1 MARCIER
8 HGRLIRGRW
17 LNILKEESNMRP
29 LNIILLCSAF
39 NGLSQR
45 AWLELRQW
53 GHCPSVVL
61 FTDEKSVCE
70 QIEQSGADLVICP
83 FLKDRVPQH
92 VWNNAERPVVIIH
105 PGIVGDRGASAL
117 DWAIIGK
124 LDRWGVT
131 ALQAVEEMD
140 AGPVWSTCE
149 FNLPQGLRKS
159 ELYNGPVSDAA
170 IHCIRDVVDKFTN
183 GFVPVSV
190 DYKNPAVLGRL
201 QPNMKQDD
209 RTFGWHDCSR
219 FIKRCIDAADGQ
231 PGVLASLAG
240 GQYYVYDAHL
250 DSRSGTPGE
259 ILAVLDEAV
268 LVATGDSSVWI
279 GSLRSKP
286 RPGEETFKRPARH
299 VLAEKLRDV
308 PRLDGS
314 ISSTP
319 YNTQTYQPIRYR
331 ECGHVGELTFEFYN
345 GSMSTEQCRRLM
357 ASLQWAKSRDTQV
370 LLIKGGRGSFS
381 NGVDLNVIQ
390 AATVPE
396 QEAWANIQAID
407 DVCQEL
413 LSARQLVISGLTGSA
428 GAGGVMLA
436 LAADIIFARADIVL
450 NPHYKTMGLYGSEY
464 WTYSLP
470 RAVGRQMAEK
480 LTEECLPISAI
491 QAMQWGMV
499 QEIGPHSPQAFGV
512 WLLQRASDALT
523 DPAYAAV
530 RERKH
535 RPDTRL
541 MQQCRD
547 AELAEMERDMVRNRK
562 QFAEKCR
569 NFVFKRKPYETPV
582 RLVAQWAQLRS
593 QSQPSVAAT

>member
-1 MARCIER
+1 MQ
-8 HGRLIRGRW
+8 
-17 LNILKEESNMRP
+17 S
-29 LNIILLCSAF
+29 LNIILLCTAF

-83 FLKDRVPQH
+83 FLKDRVPQQL
-92 VWNNAERPVVIIH
+92 WSNRERPVVIIH

-117 DWAIIGK
+117 DWAITHE

-149 FNLPQGLRKS
+149 FDVPQGLRKS
-159 ELYNGPVSDAA
+159 ELYNGPVSNAA
-170 IHCIRDVVDKFTN
+170 IHCIRDVVDKFID
-183 GFVPVSV
+183 GFVPVTV
-190 DYKNPAVLGRL
+190 DYTHPGVLGRS

-209 RTFGWHDCSR
+209 RTFCWYDCSR
-219 FIKRCIDAADGQ
+219 FIKRSIDAADGQ

-240 GQYYVYDAHL
+240 GQYYLYDAHL

-259 ILAVLDEAV
+259 ILAVCDEAV
-268 LVATGDSSVWI
+268 LVATGDRSVWI
-279 GSLRSKP
+279 GSLRRKP

-299 VLAEKLRDV
+299 VLAEKLSDV

-314 ISSTP
+314 ISSP
-319 YNTQTYQPIRYR
+319 PFHTQTYQQIRYR
-331 ECGHVGELTFEFYN
+331 ESGYVGELTFEFYN
-345 GSMSTEQCRRLM
+345 GSMSTEQCQRLV
-357 ASLQWAKSRDTQV
+357 AALQWAKSRDTQV
-370 LLIKGGRGSFS
+370 LLIKGGRSSFS
-381 NGVDLNVIQ
+381 NGVHLNVIQ

-413 LSARQLVISGLTGSA
+413 LNARQLVISGLTGSA

-436 LAADIIFARADIVL
+436 LAADIVFARADIVL

-470 RAVGRQMAEK
+470 RAVGPQMAEK
-480 LTEECLPISAI
+480 LTEDCLPISAT
-491 QAMQWGMV
+491 QAMQLGMV
-499 QEIGPHSPQAFGV
+499 QEIGPRCPEAFGV
-512 WLLQRASDALT
+512 WLLQRAASALS

-530 RERKH
+530 RERKN
-535 RPDTRL
+535 RLDIRL
-541 MQQCRD
+541 MQQCRK
-547 AELAEMERDMVRNRK
+547 AELEEMQLDMVHNRK

-569 NFVFKRKPYETPV
+569 NFVFKRKPCGTPV
-582 RLVAQWAQLRS
+582 RLVAQWTRLHSRT
-593 QSQPSVAAT
+593 QPSVAAT